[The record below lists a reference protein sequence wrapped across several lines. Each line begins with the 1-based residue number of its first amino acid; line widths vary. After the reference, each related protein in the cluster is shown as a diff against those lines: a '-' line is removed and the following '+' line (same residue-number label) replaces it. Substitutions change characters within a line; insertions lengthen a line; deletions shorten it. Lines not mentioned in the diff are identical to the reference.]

1 MLKRKAKKQ
10 LSTTSDEKLM
20 LFISIVSRG
29 LSAPVLKI
37 FQKCDVSG
45 QFVLTGEGTARKE
58 IRNIL
63 GIEDNE
69 KPSCR
74 PLQRSEA
81 GGCCQ
86 RAQIAGRHRRQKR
99 KDPDL
104 QLSAKPRDRS
114 PHRTDPLFSP
124 FFS

>member
-63 GIEDNE
+63 GSDIPLNNPDVSTWINDFLKENSDNILN
-69 KPSCR
+69 K
-74 PLQRSEA
+74 
-81 GGCCQ
+81 
-86 RAQIAGRHRRQKR
+86 
-99 KDPDL
+99 
-104 QLSAKPRDRS
+104 
-114 PHRTDPLFSP
+114 T
-124 FFS
+124 